1 MQSRVG
7 PNANVDILRI
17 VRTVAKAGFVFAT
30 KKNVHLALLCQT
42 ENYLGRGK
50 EPELVSQTDAVSK
63 STNAYKETNIVLQ

>member
-30 KKNVHLALLCQT
+30 KNVHLALLCQT

-50 EPELVSQTDAVSK
+50 EPELVSQTDAVPEK
-63 STNAYKETNIVLQ
+63 H